1 MIKMKKK
8 GFTMVEILLVLV
20 LISCG
25 MLPVYSLIRSGQQR
39 IMRADN
45 RVIATLLGASALE
58 LARTLGYDK
67 AQKLHKD
74 DDFMELQL
82 IADKNGYEIVFD
94 PVLQP
99 VSPLPEGA
107 KPLYLLRIRIVV
119 KSKHLRADKSNDIP
133 DLTFVTILTDP
144 RYNYY

>member
-1 MIKMKKK
+1 
-8 GFTMVEILLVLV
+8 LVLV

-25 MLPVYSLIRSGQQR
+25 LLPIYSLIRSGQQR
-39 IMRADN
+39 ISRADT
-45 RVIATLLGASALE
+45 RIVATMMGASALE

-74 DDFMELQL
+74 DDFMELQY
-82 IADKNGYEIVFD
+82 IADKNGYEILFD

-99 VSPLPEGA
+99 VTPLPEGA
-107 KPLYLLRIRIVV
+107 KPLYMLRIRITV
-119 KSKHLRADKSNDIP
+119 KSKHEKVKGNEIP

-144 RYNYY
+144 RYNFY

>member
-1 MIKMKKK
+1 MIKNKNN
-8 GFTMVEILLVLV
+8 GFTMVEILLVMV

-25 MLPVYSLIRSGQQR
+25 LLPVYSLLRSGQQR
-39 IMRADN
+39 IGRADN
-45 RVIATLLGASALE
+45 RVIATLIGASALE
-58 LARTLGYDK
+58 LAKTLGYDK

-74 DDFMELQL
+74 EDFMELQY
-82 IADKNGYEIVFD
+82 IADKNGYEILFD

-107 KPLYLLRIRIVV
+107 KPLYLLRIRITV
-119 KSKHLRADKSNDIP
+119 KSKHLKSKENDIP

-144 RYNYY
+144 RYNFY